1 MRLIDADELREY
13 MERHCEFCKNR
24 LRIYEYLQGR
34 CELCPMS
41 QVYALI
47 DPEAGLKTQ
56 TRKWIPVSERLP
68 PYSEKIVLATVVRRD
83 KTWNN
88 DPYHRLVTYSQGKWY
103 PVPQSINLVPC
114 RMATIEQSDGGQA
127 EVIAWMPLPDTYR
140 EEASE

>member
-13 MERHCEFCKNR
+13 MERHCEFCKSR

-56 TRKWIPVSERLP
+56 TRKWIPCSERLP
-68 PYSEKIVLATVVRRD
+68 EEGGRYIVTEKRFAIDDEKHKGRYQIIVEEAIFSNNKWCRANFFEVLAWM
-83 KTWNN
+83 KLPK
-88 DPYHRLVTYSQGKWY
+88 PYG
-103 PVPQSINLVPC
+103 
-114 RMATIEQSDGGQA
+114 
-127 EVIAWMPLPDTYR
+127 
-140 EEASE
+140 EEESE

>member
-13 MERHCEFCKNR
+13 MERHCEFCKSC

-56 TRKWIPVSERLP
+56 TRKWIPCSESLP

-83 KTWNN
+83 KSWNN

-103 PVPQSINLVPC
+103 PVPQSIDLVPC

-127 EVIAWMPLPDTYR
+127 EVIAWMPLPEPYR
-140 EEASE
+140 EEESE